1 MKSLF
6 SFHFWLLKTRHVP
19 EVINCSVSDG
29 RKGKCYLQPPLT
41 THLIATKHRAASH
54 TSDTSQSIQSLF
66 SIKSNLW
73 FAGML
78 FANVTS
84 NQLLHNVRGG
94 ALGWHL
100 FLKEVGNVNAPGSS
114 CGSSRMGHLWSHLQT
129 ASPRPCWLSKCGE
142 GKGEK
147 CKQKHHRWNLYHL
160 ALRKV
165 IYNVVGFLTGKQR
178 NLGFFWFLRFFF
190 FLHRHLWHSLLNSLV
205 LLHPPCLPMLSHY
218 RLIMEIFLSLCS
230 GKHPFKPD
238 VWDQKDWP
246 RICTG
251 ADMKEWKFHSQ
262 TFSGTSSLLPKRSHA
277 HAGSDTPTAFPE
289 WSQLLLKLRRATSL
303 MDRGHE
309 HDWEQLPAE

>member
-1 MKSLF
+1 MAPFSEGSGERECPGKLLWKQQNGPPLEPSADSQPPSLLTVKMWGRKRGEMQTETSSLKSLPSGF
-6 SFHFWLLKTRHVP
+6 EKRHIQCCWSFNWQAEK
-19 EVINCSVSDG
+19 
-29 RKGKCYLQPPLT
+29 
-41 THLIATKHRAASH
+41 
-54 TSDTSQSIQSLF
+54 
-66 SIKSNLW
+66 
-73 FAGML
+73 
-78 FANVTS
+78 
-84 NQLLHNVRGG
+84 
-94 ALGWHL
+94 LG
-100 FLKEVGNVNAPGSS
+100 V
-114 CGSSRMGHLWSHLQT
+114 
-129 ASPRPCWLSKCGE
+129 
-142 GKGEK
+142 
-147 CKQKHHRWNLYHL
+147 
-160 ALRKV
+160 
-165 IYNVVGFLTGKQR
+165 
-178 NLGFFWFLRFFF
+178 FWFLRFFF

-277 HAGSDTPTAFPE
+277 QAGSDTPTAFPE

-309 HDWEQLPAE
+309 HDWEQLPAK